1 VARLYSKSPSQLLLR
16 WAVQQGIG
24 VIPKSSDPDRVVENA
39 AIFDFVIE
47 DEHMKLLNE
56 LDRNHHF
63 CWDPNDVM

>member
-1 VARLYSKSPSQLLLR
+1 MTMHT
-16 WAVQQGIG
+16 G